1 MNILFGVVFVL
12 RLVVG
17 TIFLIAGVVK
27 LKGGSS
33 QFLSAIMG
41 YEFVPKYMATLLAS
55 FLPWL
60 EVVVG
65 GLLLIGLWSQFSA
78 IVGAMLLLIFSS
90 GVAISLLRG
99 KDNDCGCFRS
109 VMPVQW
115 RLIYRNLIL
124 IGLLIPV
131 YAAKGG
137 LWSIDNGMAIQASEQ
152 IHFSINVAVL
162 LGLWILAFL
171 AVWSLNQSIKPI
183 VQTQKL

>member
-1 MNILFGVVFVL
+1 MNILFGVIFVL

-41 YEFVPKYMATLLAS
+41 YELVPKLVATMLAS

-65 GLLLIGLWSQFSA
+65 GLLVLGLWSQFSA
-78 IVGAMLLLIFSS
+78 AAGAILLLTFSS
-90 GVAISLLRG
+90 GIALSLLRG

-109 VMPVQW
+109 VTPVQW
-115 RLIYRNLIL
+115 RLIYRNLTL
-124 IGLLIPV
+124 LGLLIPIYV
-131 YAAKGG
+131 AKGG
-137 LWSIDNGMAIQASEQ
+137 LWSIDIIGNK
-152 IHFSINVAVL
+152 NR
-162 LGLWILAFL
+162 
-171 AVWSLNQSIKPI
+171 
-183 VQTQKL
+183 